1 MTAKP
6 MNHESTTSDAQRPLA
21 GEIALVSGASRGIGA
36 SILVALA
43 RAGARVIGTATT
55 AAGAEAISTR
65 CRELGLDGRG
75 LQLDASQAGSVAAAE
90 KDITTRDG
98 PVSILVNNAGITRDN
113 LLLRMKDEEWQAVLD
128 TNLSSVFLMSRT
140 FVRGMLKLR
149 RGRVINI
156 SSVIGQMG
164 NAGQA
169 NYAASKA
176 GIIGFSKS
184 LAREVGS
191 RGITVNVVAP
201 GFIQTD
207 MTDGLPEEQ
216 RTKLTAQIALQR
228 LGSVDDVAGTVVF
241 LASPAGAYITGETLN
256 VNGGLLMT

>member
-1 MTAKP
+1 MTEA
-6 MNHESTTSDAQRPLA
+6 TTTTDAGQNAGKALA
-21 GEIALVSGASRGIGA
+21 GEVALVSGASRGIGA
-36 SILVALA
+36 AILVALA
-43 RAGARVIGTATT
+43 RAGARVIGTATS
-55 AAGAEAISTR
+55 AAGADAITAR
-65 CRELGLDGRG
+65 CRELNLDGRG
-75 LQLDASQAGSVAAAE
+75 IELDASSAASVAAAE
-90 KDITTRDG
+90 KDIGSHEGT
-98 PVSILVNNAGITRDN
+98 VSILVNNAGITRDN

-176 GIIGFSKS
+176 GIVGFSKS

-207 MTDGLPEEQ
+207 MTEGLPEEQ
-216 RTKLTAQIALQR
+216 RAKLTAQMALQR
-228 LGSVDDVAGTVVF
+228 LGTVDDVAGAVLF
-241 LASPAGAYITGETLN
+241 LASPAGAYVTGETLN
-256 VNGGLLMT
+256 VNGGLLMS